1 MNLYMHSPVN
11 REILQMSIVLTS
23 QQSSD
28 LILDWRLNY
37 LQRLFGLPLEKNVVT
52 FFYVKKKQIFFS
64 QTTVGG
70 ADLWFLGPQPGTSR
84 SCKPCTRASESLG
97 VLLLFPSLFTLVP
110 QYIAWKQRQVCKRM
124 SAGPYLTA
132 QWDWVRIE
140 PMTSTCMALSVR

>member
-52 FFYVKKKQIFFS
+52 FFWCEKENRFFS
-64 QTTVGG
+64 
-70 ADLWFLGPQPGTSR
+70 L
-84 SCKPCTRASESLG
+84 
-97 VLLLFPSLFTLVP
+97 
-110 QYIAWKQRQVCKRM
+110 KQ
-124 SAGPYLTA
+124 L
-132 QWDWVRIE
+132 
-140 PMTSTCMALSVR
+140 